1 MELAGFLLYLG
12 CKFVAYCAWCGL
24 GARLHGHRDGLVWR
38 GLVFGTVRLGMGA
51 VFGLI
56 AIVALLNL
64 LNVVVRNTVQL
75 YLLVYVPVR
84 WIEWSIMVPLLDKQ
98 GPSLRGLVVGRAPAS
113 ATWRLGGI
121 AISCLA
127 DIPMMVG
134 AGGLPIGRFMC

>member
-1 MELAGFLLYLG
+1 VELAGFLLYAAVKLA
-12 CKFVAYCAWCGL
+12 AYCAWCGL

-38 GLVFGTVRLGMGA
+38 GLVFGVARFGMGA
-51 VFGLI
+51 MFGLI

-64 LNVVVRNTVQL
+64 LNVVVRDTVQL

-84 WIEWSIMVPLLDKQ
+84 WIEWSLMVPLLDRQ
-98 GPSLRGLVVGRAPAS
+98 GASLRGLVVGRTPAS

-121 AISCLA
+121 VISCLA
-127 DIPMMVG
+127 DIPMMIG